1 MKATK
6 KIIPALVMLLVSAVL
21 LSTASYAWFSM
32 NTTVTATGMQV
43 TAKVPDSLQISVTDA
58 NTNFG
63 STVAL
68 VNDGSIST
76 LGDGAIVP
84 TRYTVTTDSP
94 ALPTFYKLTD
104 DAAASVNENGEL
116 TGVHASAALG
126 EGATYT
132 ATTADFFVDKMWLK
146 LEGVANQKKA
156 VNVKVEWAG
165 DPVADSIKTALHILF
180 VDEDGNLLLDWDMSY
195 STDQESVDPRTLAGF
210 TLSTAAT
217 TTTDESSTVITPAV
231 AKSIYAYAYLAGNDV
246 ECKNANISADDILKV
261 TITFGVEPVSGS

>member
-84 TRYTVTTDSP
+84 TRHTATTDSTG
-94 ALPTFYKLTD
+94 LPTFYKLTD
-104 DAAASVNENGEL
+104 DAAASVNELGKL
-116 TGVHASAALG
+116 TGDHASAPLG

-132 ATTADFFVDKMWLK
+132 ATTADFFVDQMWLK
-146 LEGVANQKKA
+146 LEGVANQSKA
-156 VNVKVEWAG
+156 VNVKVEWDG

-180 VDEDGNLLLDWDMSY
+180 VDNSGKLLLDWDMSD
-195 STDQESVDPRTLAGF
+195 STDKESVESKTLAGF
-210 TLSTAAT
+210 ILSTAT
-217 TTTDESSTVITPAV
+217 TTTGESSTVITPAE
-231 AKSIYAYAYLAGNDV
+231 AKSIYAYAYLAGYDD
-246 ECKNANISADDILKV
+246 ECKNVNISADDLLKV
-261 TITFGVEPVSGS
+261 TITFGVEDVS